1 VTDADLTTDHDF
13 GASEY
18 LCYRLLVELENSRS
32 YPVSGSK
39 FHKLSCITERH
50 LSSELGHDVG
60 FPRYWYVY
68 GEVVDEQSLDGDFY
82 IAPSANH
89 WSGRRYLPVEDVNDW
104 DFEVPGDQKEAIEE
118 AVDWA
123 VDAFERSNAEA
134 VKKYQY
140 RHHVP
145 NEFVRT
151 YSDLRTQLKEVD
163 LNEQSTLGDFGA
175 TSSSTRGFVVESLET
190 MVETYPRDDYP
201 EAYELFLE
209 WYDTVE
215 LLLEAEDPDYAVIEE
230 FLDSFITMLSKVELR
245 FHHRQHIPDE
255 RIKVWEDERL
265 EVKEQF
271 ASKLTE
277 KRRELLGED
286 ARRSAP
292 WADDPTASDATRR
305 DSAASVSFSR
315 RLDSFD

>member
-1 VTDADLTTDHDF
+1 MTGADF

-32 YPVSGSK
+32 YPVSGSR

-50 LSSELGHDVG
+50 LASERDRDVG

-89 WSGRRYLPVEDVNDW
+89 WSGRRYLPVEDVSEW
-104 DFEVPGDQKEAIEE
+104 DFAVEGDEKEAIES

-123 VDAFERSNAEA
+123 VGTFERSNAAA
-134 VKKYQY
+134 VGKYQY

-145 NEFVRT
+145 NEFVQT

-163 LNEQSTLGDFGA
+163 LNEQSTLGDFGV
-175 TSSSTRGFVVESLET
+175 TDRSTRAFVIDSLET
-190 MVETYPRDDYP
+190 MVETYPRNDYP
-201 EAYELFLE
+201 EAYELFVE
-209 WYDTVE
+209 WYETVE

-245 FHHRQHIPDE
+245 FHHRQHISDD

-265 EVKEQF
+265 DAKQTF
-271 ASKLTE
+271 AEKLTE
-277 KRRELLGED
+277 KRRELLDDE
-286 ARRSAP
+286 RTAP
-292 WADDPTASDATRR
+292 APTRTDDPTASDAPGPER
-305 DSAASVSFSR
+305 SASVSFSR

>member
-1 VTDADLTTDHDF
+1 MTGADF

-32 YPVSGSK
+32 YPVSGSR

-50 LSSELGHDVG
+50 LASERDRDVG
-60 FPRYWYVY
+60 LPRYWYVY

-89 WSGRRYLPVEDVNDW
+89 WSGRRYLPVEDVSEW
-104 DFEVPGDQKEAIEE
+104 DFAVDDDEKEAIES

-123 VDAFERSNAEA
+123 VGTFERSNAAA

-145 NEFVRT
+145 NEFVQT

-163 LNEQSTLGDFGA
+163 LNQQSTLGDFGA
-175 TSSSTRGFVVESLET
+175 TDHSTRAFVIESLET
-190 MVETYPRDDYP
+190 MVDTYPRNDYP

-209 WYDTVE
+209 WYETVE
-215 LLLEAEDPDYAVIEE
+215 LLLEAQDPDYAAIEE

-245 FHHRQHIPDE
+245 FHHRQHIPDD

-265 EVKEQF
+265 EAKATF
-271 ASKLTE
+271 AEKLTE
-277 KRRELLGED
+277 KRRELLDDETGPAP
-286 ARRSAP
+286 AR
-292 WADDPTASDATRR
+292 ADDPTASDASGLER
-305 DSAASVSFSR
+305 SASVSFSR

>member
-1 VTDADLTTDHDF
+1 VTGTDF

-32 YPVSGSK
+32 FPVSGSR
-39 FHKLSCITERH
+39 FHKLSCITDRRLATERDC
-50 LSSELGHDVG
+50 EVG

-89 WSGRRYLPVEDVNDW
+89 WSGRRYLPVEDVSQWN
-104 DFEVPGDQKEAIEE
+104 FGVEGDRKDAIDS

-123 VDAFERSNAEA
+123 VETFERSNAAA
-134 VKKYQY
+134 VEKYQY

-145 NEFVRT
+145 NEFVQT
-151 YSDLRTQLKEVD
+151 YSDLRTQLTEVD

-175 TSSSTRGFVVESLET
+175 TDKSTRAFVIDSLER
-190 MVETYPRDDYP
+190 MVETYPREDYP
-201 EAYELFLE
+201 EAYELFVE
-209 WYDTVE
+209 WYETVD
-215 LLLEAEDPDYAVIEE
+215 LLLEAEDPDYGAIEE

-245 FHHRQHIPDE
+245 FHHRQHIPDD

-265 EVKEQF
+265 EAKETF
-271 ASKLTE
+271 AKQLTE
-277 KRRELLGED
+277 KRRELLDGETVP
-286 ARRSAP
+286 AP
-292 WADDPTASDATRR
+292 VRADDPATGERAR
-305 DSAASVSFSR
+305 PEPSASVSFSR